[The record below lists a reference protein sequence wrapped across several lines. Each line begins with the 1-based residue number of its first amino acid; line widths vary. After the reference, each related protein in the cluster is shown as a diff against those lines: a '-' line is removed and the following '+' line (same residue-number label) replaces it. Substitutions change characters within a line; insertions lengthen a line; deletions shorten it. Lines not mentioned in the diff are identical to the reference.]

1 MTTRIRKK
9 AMTLAF
15 EPTES
20 NGHSFT
26 VSTGTQKLGRVSYI
40 ENEGKILVTNL
51 EIEPYLQG
59 LSIEAHI
66 INALLADDTVKSIT
80 VLADLSMTIYYQED
94 GFVCEP
100 KQVLLTKTK
109 A

>member
-1 MTTRIRKK
+1 
-9 AMTLAF
+9 MTLAF
-15 EPTES
+15 EPMEAY
-20 NGHSFT
+20 GQGYEVF
-26 VSTGTQKLGRVSYI
+26 TGTQKLGRVSYI
-40 ENEGKILVTNL
+40 ENEGKIFVTNL

-59 LSIEAHI
+59 LSIETHI

-80 VLADLSMTIYYQED
+80 VLADLSMTVYYQED